1 MKRSIRYLL
10 ALFIAFSFVIFNYN
24 VKANAVAKMIITN
37 PGEDSSVQM
46 NISYHVNANSQT
58 YVMYSRIENF
68 ATDIKT
74 VNPECVSLLFKG
86 KESEYQCKV
95 TLNNLEPN
103 TRYYYKI
110 GGVTNEKV
118 MSFVTAGGDEFTFAH
133 VTDIHSYF
141 FGLNNTRVDKANTV
155 LNKMNSIK
163 ELDFI
168 LASGDVV
175 AYGTEYNLWESL
187 YEMNLLKTNMF
198 ALTPG
203 NHDYYNASAVP
214 VGIEYFNAV
223 TNNPQNGANQVKNS
237 TYFFKYG
244 NALFISLDSEAAD
257 HSVTYRENQIKWL
270 NEVTANN
277 PADFIIAFTHR
288 PFYTGDG
295 RNAGQA
301 QAMRQYFQEIFD
313 NTGVDLVL
321 SGHNHVFAKTYQI
334 YKNERVWE
342 NALGTYYMTGIQIG
356 DRYQQDPGTKPTLVE
371 YALYGNNQDGGNLI
385 TVSKDKISVEFVK
398 HDGTRLYPF
407 IIYSKSELINKS
419 NIENSI
425 NTSKDLNNN
434 TITVNF
440 DIPSPGLIKKVEL
453 FNPENELLASSL
465 NPTEGS
471 ITIEDVPA
479 VGKYN
484 FKIKMTLRNG
494 EVIEKNPVIVDPRY
508 NYGSFS
514 NIRTVEKDYHTELH
528 WDSLFTDIV
537 SHIDVYVND
546 NLLKKVNK
554 TESYTVLD
562 RVSPYKANKIILK
575 IISKDNRELYTYE
588 LNYGENQSPVDI
600 NFDVEEVKLKVGD
613 KIDLDYTVT
622 PNQPVNLQYTSSNPE
637 VAYVDE
643 NGKLVAVA
651 EGECEITI
659 NIVKRWDVSAT
670 LKVIVE
676 AAPKTQEKKGCFS
689 SGYIFMGITALGLAL
704 IIRKRKSF

>member
-1 MKRSIRYLL
+1 MKRSVRYLL
-10 ALFIAFSFVIFNYN
+10 VLLVAFSFVIFNYN

-58 YVMYSRIENF
+58 FVMYSRLENF
-68 ATDIKT
+68 ATDIKMAY
-74 VNPECVSLLFKG
+74 PECVSLPFKG

-95 TLNNLEPN
+95 TLSNLEPN

-118 MSFVTAGGDEFTFAH
+118 MSFVTAGGEEFTFAH

-141 FGLNNTRVDKANTV
+141 FGINNTRVDKANTV
-155 LNKMNSIK
+155 LKKMNSIK

-168 LASGDVV
+168 LSSGDVV

-187 YEMNLLKTNMF
+187 YDMELLKSNMF

-203 NHDYYNASAVP
+203 NHDYYNTSATP
-214 VGIEYFNAV
+214 VGIDYFNAV
-223 TNNPQNGANQVKNS
+223 TNNPLNGADKVKNS
-237 TYFFKYG
+237 SYYFKYG

-257 HSVTYRENQIKWL
+257 HDTTYRTNQIKWL

-301 QAMRQYFQEIFD
+301 QSMRQYFQDIFD

-321 SGHNHVFAKTYQI
+321 SGHNHVYAKSYQI

-342 NALGTYYMTGIQIG
+342 NALGTYYITGIQIG
-356 DRYQQDPGTKPTLVE
+356 DRYQTDPGTKPALVE
-371 YALYGNNQDGGNLI
+371 FALYGNNQDGGNLI
-385 TVSKDKISVEFVK
+385 TVSKDKIKVEFVK

-407 IIYSKSELINKS
+407 EIYSKSELINKS

-425 NTSKDLNNN
+425 NFSKDFNNDSV
-434 TITVNF
+434 TVNF

-453 FNPENELLASSL
+453 YDSEDELLAFSL
-465 NPTEGS
+465 NPTEGA
-471 ITIEDVPA
+471 ITINNVPE

-484 FKIKMTLRNG
+484 VKVKMTLRNS
-494 EVIEKNPVIVDPRY
+494 EVIEKSQVIVDPRY
-508 NYGSFS
+508 NYGSIS
-514 NIRTVEKDYHTELH
+514 NIRTVEKDYHIELH

-537 SHIDVYVND
+537 SHIDISIND
-546 NLLKKVNK
+546 KPLKKVNK

-562 RVSPYKANKIILK
+562 QVSPYVANKI
-575 IISKDNRELYTYE
+575 
-588 LNYGENQSPVDI
+588 
-600 NFDVEEVKLKVGD
+600 
-613 KIDLDYTVT
+613 
-622 PNQPVNLQYTSSNPE
+622 
-637 VAYVDE
+637 
-643 NGKLVAVA
+643 
-651 EGECEITI
+651 TI
-659 NIVKRWDVSAT
+659 
-670 LKVIVE
+670 
-676 AAPKTQEKKGCFS
+676 
-689 SGYIFMGITALGLAL
+689 
-704 IIRKRKSF
+704 